1 MVSKITATAYTRLPG
16 RGRRLTARFVSGE
29 AQRLYLGD
37 DHLLVLRR
45 LGYEESSKRYALS
58 DIQAITVQSNA
69 DRTIFSAFLLSLMM
83 LFAAIGLLA
92 VSQAVAGLLDFVM
105 FFIYIPVA
113 ICGFSLLL
121 NLALGPT
128 CTVRLHTA
136 VQFEDMTA
144 LRRQRAARKCLA
156 ILVPR
161 IEAVQGARFSVP
173 PQPAARASANL
184 REIRGNKKQA
194 PRAIGRTAHA
204 AAFALSAALGV
215 FFVAELF
222 YESAAKDIAGTLL
235 LAASMMVLLFAAI
248 RQINSTLPGQ
258 TRVLTWTLFVLNG
271 GVSIG
276 AMYVLSFITAFSAVS
291 SADGPISM
299 TAGMVAP
306 GQEDPRW
313 LDAILAAWG
322 GVTVILALFGLLSI
336 RGYKLVV
343 RHAAD
348 ARGAPPP

>member
-1 MVSKITATAYTRLPG
+1 MPVETVATAYTRLPG

-69 DRTIFSAFLLSLMM
+69 DRTVLSAFLLLLMM
-83 LFAAIGLLA
+83 IFAALGLFAMTQGTDPA
-92 VSQAVAGLLDFVM
+92 DFAM
-105 FFIYIPVA
+105 FFAYIPVA

-184 REIRGNKKQA
+184 RQIRGNKKQA

-222 YESAAKDIAGTLL
+222 YESAAKDIANTLL

-276 AMYVLSFITAFSAVS
+276 AMYVLSFITAFSAES
-291 SADGPISM
+291 SADGSIWM
-299 TAGMVAP
+299 TAGVLAP

-313 LDAILAAWG
+313 FDAILAASG